1 MWCYCHLCLYLY
13 NGIKSFLITVW
24 NSPVFRFIANYQ
36 NQFSLLIQVFLI
48 RKEYSFLSFSLP
60 LHPSISHRPKIIFHV
75 FTHATFRFFKPTA
88 VLKLLRPH
96 RKHSFSA
103 PACLFSLTYFPSL
116 HYSKHFLSTHCAWN
130 ISYLT
135 HFMPLASVDT
145 PWKQKTK
152 GFLIFS
158 GGIERD
164 HWHEMC

>member
-1 MWCYCHLCLYLY
+1 M
-13 NGIKSFLITVW
+13 K
-24 NSPVFRFIANYQ
+24 
-36 NQFSLLIQVFLI
+36 FSCIQVHSKLSKSVQPANSSVPYKKRIQFPELFFASS
-48 RKEYSFLSFSLP
+48 SFDFTSTE
-60 LHPSISHRPKIIFHV
+60 IIFHV